1 MQITP
6 RLRGAPGRAGE
17 GMVYLREPDEIEAIR
32 AAARLVTRTLEM
44 LAREIRPGQTTAEL
58 DRLAEEFIRG
68 HGGRPAFKG
77 YRGFPASIC
86 PSVNEEVVHAIPGS
100 RTLESGDVIGIDVG
114 VEKDGYFGDA
124 AYTFPVGEVSE
135 EATRLLR
142 VTREALLQGVA
153 RACAGNRVGDISHAI
168 QSHAEQHGY
177 SVVRSLVGHG
187 IGRQMHEEPQVP
199 NYGLPDRG
207 PRLMAGQ
214 VLAIEPM
221 VNAGGP
227 DVVTR
232 PDGWTVVTK
241 DGSLSAHFEH
251 TVAVGRTGP
260 EILSGGGELWRTEPQ
275 AAAEE

>member
-1 MQITP
+1 
-6 RLRGAPGRAGE
+6 L
-17 GMVYLREPDEIEAIR
+17 VYLRNPTEIEAIR
-32 AAARLVTRTLEM
+32 AAAGLVARTLEM
-44 LAREIRPGQTTAEL
+44 LGSEIRPGRTTGEL
-58 DRLAEEFIRG
+58 DRLAETFIRD
-68 HGGRPAFKG
+68 HGGSPAFKG

-86 PSVNEEVVHAIPGS
+86 PSVNDEVVHAIPGP
-100 RTLESGDVIGIDVG
+100 RPLEAGDVIGIDVG
-114 VEKDGYFGDA
+114 VEKDGFFGDA

-135 EATRLLR
+135 GAARLLQ
-142 VTREALLQGVA
+142 VAREALLKGIAQ
-153 RACAGNRVGDISHAI
+153 ACAGNRVGDISHAI
-168 QSHAEQHGY
+168 QSHAETNGF

-199 NYGLPDRG
+199 NYGSPDRG

-232 PDGWTVVTK
+232 PDGWTVVTR

-251 TVAVGRTGP
+251 TVAVGATGP
-260 EILSGGGELWRTEPQ
+260 EILSGEGGLWRE
-275 AAAEE
+275 AAPRTGARTR